1 MFCSEL
7 LDEVT
12 MESFNK
18 FSKEMN
24 YKEAPT
30 LFLEFHGGESE
41 VEGQAEATGL
51 RLRLLWF
58 VAVAIT

>member
-1 MFCSEL
+1 
-7 LDEVT
+7 

-18 FSKEMN
+18 FSKEVN

-41 VEGQAEATGL
+41 VQGQAKATGL
-51 RLRLLWF
+51 RLLWLLLLLRLLNVVVLICPCF
-58 VAVAIT
+58 R